1 MISLKT
7 ISREN
12 LMNDII
18 EILTN
23 NYLKSI
29 KEDSPFLSEFMNENN
44 LEESI
49 KIKAREKFELEI
61 PLING
66 FNLFFS
72 NIQIQQII
80 FKENNEISGIS
91 LFDNGSF
98 INLKAI
104 IKEKNSKKTFCPTMF
119 LSNDIEFDTY
129 PVMLFPSTDTS
140 CHFLLDGRADYP
152 YFRFNDEFTKEKTY
166 EIKIIIKEYYKC
178 IYDDLKLKDKIVE
191 LKLHAIMNSCIII
204 SEFYNVLID
213 YNLLSNFKYQDVL
226 NIDLNNL
233 NTNILESISMLEL
246 KSDYSV
252 VNEIIKIRKHIKKSE
267 LLVNKRGATLNDLD
281 NLYNSFYE

>member
-1 MISLKT
+1 
-7 ISREN
+7 
-12 LMNDII
+12 MNDII

>member
-104 IKEKNSKKTFCPTMF
+104 IKEKNSKKTFYPTMF

-191 LKLHAIMNSCIII
+191 LKLHAIMNSCTII

-213 YNLLSNFKYQDVL
+213 YNLLSNFKHQDVL

>member
-1 MISLKT
+1 
-7 ISREN
+7 
-12 LMNDII
+12 MNDII

-29 KEDSPFLSEFMNENN
+29 KEGSPFLSEFMNENN

-49 KIKAREKFELEI
+49 KIKAREKFELER

-80 FKENNEISGIS
+80 FKENNEVSGIS

-104 IKEKNSKKTFCPTMF
+104 IKEKNSKKTFYPTMF
-119 LSNDIEFDTY
+119 LSNDIEFDPY
-129 PVMLFPSTDTS
+129 PVMLFPSTDIS
-140 CHFLLDGRADYP
+140 CHFILDGRANYP
-152 YFRFNDEFTKEKTY
+152 YFRFNDEFIKEKTY
-166 EIKIIIKEYYKC
+166 EIKIVIKDYYKF
-178 IYDDLKLKDKIVE
+178 IYDNLKLKDKAVE
-191 LKLHAIMNSCIII
+191 LKLHSIMNSCIII

-213 YNLLSNFKYQDVL
+213 YNLLSNFKEQDIL
-226 NIDLNNL
+226 NTDLNNL

-246 KSDYSV
+246 KNDYSV
-252 VNEIIKIRKHIKKSE
+252 VNEIIKIREYIKKSE
-267 LLVNKRGATLNDLD
+267 LLVKKRGTTLNHLD